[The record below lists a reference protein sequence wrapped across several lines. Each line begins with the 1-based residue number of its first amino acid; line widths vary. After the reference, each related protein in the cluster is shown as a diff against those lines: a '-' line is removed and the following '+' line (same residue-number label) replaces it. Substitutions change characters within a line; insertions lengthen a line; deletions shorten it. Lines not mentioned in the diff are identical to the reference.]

1 MRSIGIMGIGMVG
14 GAMQRYF
21 EEIRKIPVI
30 VYDPP
35 KGFSDKNAIN
45 KVEMIFICVQ
55 TPFNQEKNNFDTVYL
70 DKALAILEGNKIII
84 IKSTVLPGT
93 TDLYQ
98 QKFPQ
103 HKILFSP
110 KFLTEATAD
119 KDVRE
124 PNRQIVG
131 YTSASQSVAEE
142 VMRILSRAPFE
153 KIIAA
158 KEAEMVKYY
167 NNCFYALKV
176 AYVNQI
182 YDLCQKLGID
192 YEVVKEC
199 AKPEPMM
206 GTNHFEIFHKGY
218 RGYGGKCLPKDV
230 RALVRLATDAEVD
243 LSLLKKA
250 EEYNNKIISV
260 GSPLLT

>member
-1 MRSIGIMGIGMVG
+1 MVG

-21 EEIRKIPVI
+21 IDQKIDV
-30 VYDPP
+30 VAYDPF
-35 KGFSDKNAIN
+35 KGFDDEDEIN
-45 KVEMIFICVQ
+45 KAEIIFICVP
-55 TPFNQEKNNFDTVYL
+55 TPFNAEKNNFDTVYL
-70 DKALAILEGNKIII
+70 DEAFGVLTGNKIVV

-93 TDLYQ
+93 TAAYQ
-98 QKFPQ
+98 KKFPQ

-110 KFLTEATAD
+110 EFLTEATAD

-131 YTSASQSVAEE
+131 YTEQSKDAAEE
-142 VMRILSRAPFE
+142 VLKILPRAPFE
-153 KIIAA
+153 KIVSAE
-158 KEAEMVKYY
+158 EAEMVKYY

-182 YDLCQKLGID
+182 YDLCQKLKID
-192 YEVVKEC
+192 YNTVKDC
-199 AKPEPMM
+199 AKAEPMM

-230 RALVRLATDAEVD
+230 RALIRLAKGVGVD
-243 LSLLKKA
+243 LSLLQRA
-250 EEYNNKIISV
+250 EEYNNGLIKE
-260 GSPLLT
+260 

>member
-1 MRSIGIMGIGMVG
+1 MVG
-14 GAMQRYF
+14 GAMRGYF
-21 EEIRKIPVI
+21 EEIKKVPVI
-30 VYDPP
+30 VYDPA
-35 KGFSDKNAIN
+35 KGFNDKSKIN
-45 KVEMIFICVQ
+45 EAEIVFICVP
-55 TPFNQEKNNFDTVYL
+55 TPFNPEKNNFDTVYL
-70 DKALAILEGNKIII
+70 DEALAVLDGNKIIVF
-84 IKSTVLPGT
+84 KSTVLPGT

-98 QKFPQ
+98 KKFPQ
-103 HKILFSP
+103 HKFLFSP
-110 KFLTEATAD
+110 EFLTEATAD

-131 YTSASQSVAEE
+131 YTDASRDVAEE
-142 VMRILSRAPFE
+142 VMEILPRAPFE
-153 KIIAA
+153 KIVTAE
-158 KEAEMVKYY
+158 EAEMVKYY

-176 AYVNQI
+176 VYVNQI
-182 YDLCQKLGID
+182 YDLCQKLCID
-192 YEVVKEC
+192 YDKVKEC

-230 RALVRLATDAEVD
+230 RALVRLAADSGID
-243 LSLLKKA
+243 LSLLKDA

>member
-1 MRSIGIMGIGMVG
+1 MRG
-14 GAMQRYF
+14 YF
-21 EEIRKIPVI
+21 EEIKKMPVI
-30 VYDPP
+30 VYDPA
-35 KGFSDKNAIN
+35 KGFDDKAEIN
-45 KVEMIFICVQ
+45 EAEIVFICVP
-55 TPFNQEKNNFDTVYL
+55 TPFNPEKNNFDTVYL
-70 DKALAILEGNKIII
+70 DEALAVLGGSKIIVF
-84 IKSTVLPGT
+84 KSTVLPGT
-93 TDLYQ
+93 TDIYQ

-103 HKILFSP
+103 HKFLFSP
-110 KFLTEATAD
+110 EFLTEATAD
-119 KDVRE
+119 KDVCE

-131 YTSASQSVAEE
+131 YTGASRDVAEE
-142 VMRILSRAPFE
+142 VMAILPRAPFE

-176 AYVNQI
+176 VYVNQI

-192 YEVVKEC
+192 YNIVKDC
-199 AKPEPMM
+199 AKAEPMM

-230 RALVRLATDAEVD
+230 RALVRLATDAGVD

-250 EEYNNKIISV
+250 EEYNNRIIAV

>member
-1 MRSIGIMGIGMVG
+1 MVG
-14 GAMQRYF
+14 GALQRYF
-21 EEIRKIPVI
+21 LDQKFDV
-30 VYDPP
+30 VGYDPG
-35 KGFSDKNAIN
+35 KGMNDKDELN
-45 KVEMIFICVQ
+45 KTEIIFICVP
-55 TPFNQEKNNFDTVYL
+55 TPFNTEKNNFDTVYL
-70 DKALAILEGNKIII
+70 DEAFSVLTGNKIVV
-84 IKSTVLPGT
+84 IKSTVLPGAT
-93 TDLYQ
+93 ADYQ
-98 QKFPQ
+98 KRFPQ

-110 KFLTEATAD
+110 EFLTEATAD

-131 YTSASQSVAEE
+131 YTEQSKDVAEE
-142 VMRILSRAPFE
+142 VLKILPRAPFE
-153 KIIAA
+153 KIITAE
-158 KEAEMVKYY
+158 EAEMVKYY

-192 YEVVKEC
+192 YNIVKDC

-230 RALVRLATDAEVD
+230 RALLRLAKDRGVD
-243 LSLLKKA
+243 LSLLRQA
-250 EEYNNKIISV
+250 EDYNNTLIKQ
-260 GSPLLT
+260 